1 MGDVDTTLPPVRV
14 TAQLREL
21 RFDAGSPSLNLLATI
36 GRRPSAG
43 IERLTDVTRL
53 KTWADGIGYP
63 LADGEATAEALAGLR
78 RLREDVFAV
87 VTDAMAGRP
96 ISPAA
101 VNVAAGSVAPQLA
114 SSLHELR
121 WTASELTALLARDA
135 VDVLLDPARRGR
147 LRACDSPVCRMI
159 FLDGAGGRPRRWCS
173 MSRCGNTS
181 KAAAYRNRAH

>member
-1 MGDVDTTLPPVRV
+1 MDDTLPKVRV

-21 RFDAGSPSLNLLATI
+21 RYDAGSPSLNLLATI

-53 KTWADGIGYP
+53 RTWADGIGFP
-63 LADGEATAEALAGLR
+63 LAQGEASADTLAGLR
-78 RLREDVFAV
+78 RLREEIFAV

-96 ISPAA
+96 VSPAA
-101 VNVAAGSVAPQLA
+101 VNAAA
-114 SSLHELR
+114 SISPPRLMPAFHDLR
-121 WTASELTALLARDA
+121 WSADDLTALLARDA
-135 VDVLLDPARRGR
+135 IDVLLDRNRRSR

-159 FLDGAGGRPRRWCS
+159 FLDSPGGRPRRWCS

-181 KAAAYRNRAH
+181 KAAAYRDRAH